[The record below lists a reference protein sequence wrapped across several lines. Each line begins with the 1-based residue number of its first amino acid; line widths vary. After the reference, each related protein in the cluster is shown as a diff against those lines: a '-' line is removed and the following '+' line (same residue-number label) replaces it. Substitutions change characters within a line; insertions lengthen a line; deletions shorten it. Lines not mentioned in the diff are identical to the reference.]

1 MHIHAWHQDKTRKE
15 GAVRM
20 AQMVGAI
27 LTAPSPSGN
36 KIGRCA
42 KILNFDTAPFLLLVS
57 VRQDYFCWGLM
68 S

>member
-1 MHIHAWHQDKTRKE
+1 MHGIRIKRGKRC
-15 GAVRM
+15 VRM
-20 AQMVGAI
+20 VQMVGA
-27 LTAPSPSGN
+27 SPSGN